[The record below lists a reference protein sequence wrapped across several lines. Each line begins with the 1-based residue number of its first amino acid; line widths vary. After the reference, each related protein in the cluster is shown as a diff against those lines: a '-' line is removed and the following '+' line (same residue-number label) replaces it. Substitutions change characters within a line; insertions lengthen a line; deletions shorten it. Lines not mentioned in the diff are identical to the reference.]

1 MAANI
6 VRKLFNL
13 SLWNTSA
20 AAINF
25 VANIL
30 IARILGI
37 DVFGEFAYL
46 SSIAALFSLIFIV
59 IPPNYAIIRYQD
71 DEKFKFVFTS
81 FFILINILLIIPV
94 LIFQHLTLI
103 PFWLFYIFVFSTS
116 FQIYIDTCLQ
126 AENKLNHYYFLIFA
140 QALIK
145 IVLLGLMLL
154 PGWISDFEGLILIIS
169 LAQCVIAIYFIVNR
183 MAVFVES
190 LKYFGQMFRTIRA
203 EINTFYPYYFN
214 ISLKKL
220 DSNIII
226 LLFEP
231 LVSKE
236 VLGVYSLITKVFQFI
251 TGLVRTAESLFLFK
265 KNIQKYQDSF
275 IKNAFFISATL
286 QFGMILVGLIYMKST
301 AGNYYIFYM
310 VLLSFLMHPYVF
322 FIKSRAFFLSL
333 YKNFHINISYV
344 LFLLPSSIWF
354 IIYYLMDFHF
364 GLSEL
369 ILVLFS
375 SSLLQMLYLIIA
387 EHRYKSSIGKKS
399 DEQY

>member
-6 VRKLFNL
+6 VRKLFSL

-25 VANIL
+25 VANVL

-46 SSIAALFSLIFIV
+46 SSLAALFSLIFIV
-59 IPPNYAIIRYQD
+59 IPPNYAIMRYQD

-81 FFILINILLIIPV
+81 FFILINVLLIIPV
-94 LIFQHLTLI
+94 LIFQHLTQI

-116 FQIYIDTCLQ
+116 FQIYMDTCLQ

-145 IVLLGLMLL
+145 IILLGFMLL

-169 LAQCVIAIYFIVNR
+169 FAQFVIAIYFIVNR
-183 MAVFVES
+183 LTVFVES
-190 LKYFGQMFRTIRA
+190 LKYFGQMFRTILA
-203 EINTFYPYYFN
+203 EINSFYPYYFN

-265 KNIQKYQDSF
+265 KYIQKYQNSF
-275 IKNAFFISATL
+275 IKNAFFISAFL
-286 QFGMILVGLIYMKST
+286 QFSMILVGLIYMKST
-301 AGNYYIFYM
+301 AGSYYTFWLI
-310 VLLSFLMHPYVF
+310 LLSFLMYPYVF
-322 FIKSRAFFLSL
+322 FIKARAFFLSL
-333 YKNFHINISYV
+333 YKNFHINISYA
-344 LFLLPSSIWF
+344 LFLLPPSICF
-354 IIYYLMDFHF
+354 IIFQLTDLNL
-364 GLSEL
+364 GLNEL
-369 ILVLFS
+369 ILMLFS
-375 SSLLQMLYLIIA
+375 SSLLQMIYLVIM
-387 EHRYKSSIGKKS
+387 EKRFKSSFGK
-399 DEQY
+399 DW